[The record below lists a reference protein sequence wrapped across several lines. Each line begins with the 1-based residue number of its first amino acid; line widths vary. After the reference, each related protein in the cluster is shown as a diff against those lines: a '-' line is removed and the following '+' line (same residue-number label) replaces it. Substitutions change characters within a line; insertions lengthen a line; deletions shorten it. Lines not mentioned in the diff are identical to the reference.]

1 MGTGQVP
8 PVDAADNK
16 ARLSGRSDGL
26 CVNLS
31 GEGSSHRPVVCI
43 PLGVMRQIVT
53 ATSQAGDT
61 TSAWP

>member
-26 CVNLS
+26 CVNLP
-31 GEGSSHRPVVCI
+31 GEGSSHVGLSCASR
-43 PLGVMRQIVT
+43 
-53 ATSQAGDT
+53 
-61 TSAWP
+61 